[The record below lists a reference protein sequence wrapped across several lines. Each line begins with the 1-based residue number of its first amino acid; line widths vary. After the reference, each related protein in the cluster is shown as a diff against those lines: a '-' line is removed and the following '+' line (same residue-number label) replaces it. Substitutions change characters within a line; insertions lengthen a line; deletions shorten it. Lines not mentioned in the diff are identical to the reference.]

1 MSQIN
6 QMRSTGWLAQRL
18 GLSITTIERL
28 RAQGSQDLPPCRT
41 IGKSKRYDEQV
52 VEQWIR
58 NAGGAKPA
66 QASQANTTGTPSATL
81 TLNAQKGAPNGNAR

>member
-18 GLSITTIERL
+18 GLSVTTIERL

-41 IGKSKRYDEQV
+41 IGKSKRYDELV

-58 NAGGAKPA
+58 GADRANSA
-66 QASQANTTGTPSATL
+66 QPTQATGTGTPSVTL
-81 TLNAQKGAPNGNAR
+81 TLTAQEGAQNGNA

>member
-18 GLSITTIERL
+18 GLSVTTIERL
-28 RAQGSQDLPPCRT
+28 RAQGSQNLPPCRT
-41 IGKSKRYDEQV
+41 IGKSIRYDEQT

-58 NAGGAKPA
+58 DAGCANPA
-66 QASQANTTGTPSATL
+66 QPAPATDTGKPSATL
-81 TLNAQKGAPNGNAR
+81 TLTVRKGAQNGNA